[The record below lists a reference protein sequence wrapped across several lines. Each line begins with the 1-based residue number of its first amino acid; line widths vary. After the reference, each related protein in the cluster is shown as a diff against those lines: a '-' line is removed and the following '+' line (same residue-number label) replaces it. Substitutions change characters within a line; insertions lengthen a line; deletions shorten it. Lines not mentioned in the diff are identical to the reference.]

1 MLARW
6 VDAVRDGLLGAD
18 VAEALKSRNQAHKQN
33 RAGMIWFCGDYVGEC
48 LRGER
53 SNREA
58 RRR

>member
-1 MLARW
+1 M
-6 VDAVRDGLLGAD
+6 LGAD